1 MLWVQAHLLSF
12 YTDVIRMCV
21 CVCILCKCFY
31 LKCVYGV
38 DPLSHALRRDG
49 RGFPLG
55 SFLVCLSHSL
65 SAPSFHPHSQHRWW
79 FTKSPALPCPAGL
92 PGDHGVVSSP
102 RDLWGVVCAN
112 GHGAGHRLQQCA
124 RLRPQHWC
132 RHGSERYH
140 WCKWGWRAPAN
151 HIRGS
156 VFSLQANHRGS
167 TLCLPANH
175 LTLFG
180 EFSRKKSSHNWE
192 EISYSSSNWPRERY
206 LVWKWPLRELYFIN
220 RYTVGKRL
228 WIFGCKILPKVCFM
242 WPKL

>member
-1 MLWVQAHLLSF
+1 MTDGANKDRTMTLYSRIAHLLFSK
-12 YTDVIRMCV
+12 VISCFGSGSSSLFLYRRHQDV
-21 CVCILCKCFY
+21 CVCILRKCFY

-49 RGFPLG
+49 HGFALG

-140 WCKWGWRAPAN
+140 WCKWGWRASAN

-156 VFSLQANHRGS
+156 VFSLQANRRGS

-175 LTLFG
+175 VRL
-180 EFSRKKSSHNWE
+180 
-192 EISYSSSNWPRERY
+192 SNQLE
-206 LVWKWPLRELYFIN
+206 
-220 RYTVGKRL
+220 
-228 WIFGCKILPKVCFM
+228 
-242 WPKL
+242 